1 LTELVLTILNE
12 KAYSQGWQVFAG
24 LSKKPVFSMEKNR
37 PGKNS
42 FANICQVKKIDFWQ
56 AINLKV
62 TEKMLKWETLCE
74 KSCEN
79 WSFIKF
85 ITKAGLV
92 AGLLTL
98 LWKSSAATATR
109 YRHAKVAPL
118 PLPLLTTS

>member
-1 LTELVLTILNE
+1 ME
-12 KAYSQGWQVFAG
+12 KTVSAKIVFAG
-24 LSKKPVFSMEKNR
+24 RKKP
-37 PGKNS
+37 PGKIS
-42 FANICQVKKIDFWQ
+42 FANICQVEKIDFWQ

-79 WSFIKF
+79 CSFIKF

-118 PLPLLTTS
+118 PLLTTS